1 MTKALKPAEIPFK
14 GLVEWLGQWAG
25 MTKERAL
32 WVEVYAARMLS
43 GKAHSDASLIG
54 SQKLRAA
61 NTRER
66 IMRECTS
73 AVQTAQLD
81 KELTNMSF
89 PMPPSPDEEGQ
100 VVDER
105 PPPARYDTDVPMDDV
120 VDSNGMPQNPPTP

>member
-1 MTKALKPAEIPFK
+1 
-14 GLVEWLGQWAG
+14 

-32 WVEVYAARMLS
+32 WVETYTARTLS

-66 IMRECTS
+66 IVREHAS

-89 PMPPSPDEEGQ
+89 LMSPSPDEEGQ
-100 VVDER
+100 VVNER

-120 VDSNGMPQNPPTP
+120 IDSDGMPQNPPTP